1 MPVFSMTPGLRLLV
15 LLVLSLATISCGAKR
30 GVVKPIGVPGDGP
43 TGLASWYGEA
53 YQGRPTA
60 SGEIF
65 DMNKMTAAHRT
76 LPFGTQVQVT
86 NLQNGKKTE
95 VKINDRGPFLPERII
110 DLSYAAAK
118 KIEMLIAGVVPVRLQ
133 FLYLPKDS
141 PGKFVV
147 QAGVFSDREAA
158 MKLKET
164 LQNKDGPV
172 TITNERSPWGPVHRV
187 LVGEFSKEE
196 EALRLARALQSEG
209 LTPMVIRL
217 EPAKGQ
223 AR

>member
-1 MPVFSMTPGLRLLV
+1 MPLGLRLLIV
-15 LLVLSLATISCGAKR
+15 LFLSLATISCGSKR
-30 GVVKPIGVPGDGP
+30 GVVVPIGVPADGP
-43 TGLASWYGEA
+43 TGLASWYGEP
-53 YQGRPTA
+53 YHGRPTA

-86 NLQNGKKTE
+86 NLQNGKKAE
-95 VKINDRGPFLPERII
+95 VKINDRGPFLPERLI

-133 FLYLPKDS
+133 LLYLPKAGS
-141 PGKFVV
+141 AKFAV

-158 MKLKET
+158 SNLKER
-164 LQNKDGPV
+164 LENKDGPV

-209 LTPMVIRL
+209 LAPMVIRL